1 VLRQRTAL
9 KQTLGLVLT
18 ACLVLVL
25 LALGFL
31 SANGPW
37 HKAWQHHDT
46 SDGGGCAIC
55 LFAKGQV
62 DVTGVLTVLGPAVF
76 VFLRGLLF
84 QGASAPWGIDLLL
97 PPGRAPPC
105 PASIS

>member
-1 VLRQRTAL
+1 VQRQTTDLTLRQAL
-9 KQTLGLVLT
+9 AAWLAL
-18 ACLVLVL
+18 AL

-31 SANGPW
+31 AASGPL
-37 HKAWQHHDT
+37 HHAWQHHDT
-46 SDGGGCAIC
+46 SHGGGCAIC

-62 DVTGVLTVLGPAVF
+62 DVADVLPVLGPAVF
-76 VFLRGLLF
+76 VFLCGLLS
-84 QGASAPWGIDLLL
+84 QSASAPGRIDLLL